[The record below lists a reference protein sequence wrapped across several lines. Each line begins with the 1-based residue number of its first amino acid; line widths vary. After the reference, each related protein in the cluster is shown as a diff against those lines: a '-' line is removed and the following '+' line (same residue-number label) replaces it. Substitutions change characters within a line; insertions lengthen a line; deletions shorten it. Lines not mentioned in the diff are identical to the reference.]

1 MGRELRLVPEGR
13 RVFGLLSGQLRLVKR
28 VAENAGGWSHPSLW
42 QRSRETE
49 LLIVFNILYLD
60 NSGNIFN
67 LPFSFPVF
75 GVDRSVLVFAALIPI
90 FENCLFNAL
99 SVGYCT

>member
-1 MGRELRLVPEGR
+1 MLHQE
-13 RVFGLLSGQLRLVKR
+13 R

-90 FENCLFNAL
+90 FENCLFSFIFSDLILDCVLHIN
-99 SVGYCT
+99 SM